1 MSPQDWLDLSAHNAH
16 NRRPPERKVFGRES
30 EPTRRRIFRLRR
42 QLRITLYI
50 TIALYSISGAL
61 SGSVLYMV
69 FRRFGWWPL

>member
-1 MSPQDWLDLSAHNAH
+1 MNPRDLLLLKKHNA
-16 NRRPPERKVFGRES
+16 RPPERKVFGRES

>member
-1 MSPQDWLDLSAHNAH
+1 MSPQDWRTLSDYNA
-16 NRRPPERKVFGRES
+16 RPPERKVFGRES
-30 EPTRRRIFRLRR
+30 EPTRRRIVRLRR

-69 FRRFGWWPL
+69 FRHFGWWPL

>member
-1 MSPQDWLDLSAHNAH
+1 MNPRDLLLLEKHNA
-16 NRRPPERKVFGRES
+16 RPPERKVFGRES
-30 EPTRRRIFRLRR
+30 EPTRRRIFRHRR